1 MEEFE
6 LIFDE
11 ENVNGVYGISLVS
24 VPANDTQHIFFSKE
38 KLMNWKMAS
47 EEKRIVISAV
57 LIPEQRIYR
66 NEIGADK
73 VPGYTYMT
81 ADTIARLQQ
90 NFFKQNFNHNSSLEH
105 KQPIDD
111 VYFFESWIVENPEM
125 DKSTH
130 LGFNVPK
137 GTWMV
142 AMKIENDVV
151 WNEYIKTGI
160 IGGLSIDA
168 LLRPKNIKEN
178 NNNKK
183 ITFKKMNKTKINKMV
198 LQAIQRVRM
207 AAQEFKIDETLSIY
221 ANELA
226 LGEIITDVDGVALAN
241 YEIDYEGMTYVT
253 DDMGVITEIKPIEG
267 EESGVEIEVELVD
280 ELSGTTG
287 TTEVVLSEEEKL
299 KMVDELSGAT
309 GTTVTEEV
317 VSGDTATTVT
327 TEVELSEEEKLK
339 MVDELSGTT
348 GTTEVA
354 LAELVDPTEM
364 IATIAELEAKLAL
377 LEEENAKLKADVVL
391 KENEVVAMRKMKPA
405 SVGIVDRPV
414 IDVNFAKN
422 ETTLEALS
430 RITKK

>member
-6 LIFDE
+6 LVFDE
-11 ENVNGVYGISLVS
+11 ENIHGVYGISLVG
-24 VPANDTQHIFFSKE
+24 VPATDVQHIYFAKE
-38 KLMNWKMAS
+38 KLMDWKMAS
-47 EEKRIVISAV
+47 EDKRIVISAV

-66 NEIGADK
+66 NEIGVDK

-81 ADTIARLQQ
+81 TETISKLQQ

-105 KQPIDD
+105 KQPITD

-142 AMKIENDVV
+142 AMKIENDVI

-178 NNNKK
+178 NNKNK

-207 AAQEFKIDETLSIY
+207 ASQEFKIDETLSIY

-253 DDMGVITEIKPIEG
+253 DDMGVITEIKPIET
-267 EESGVEIEVELVD
+267 EESGVEIEVELADELSGATGTTEVLLVD
-280 ELSGTTG
+280 ELSGTTGTTEVALAEELSGATG

-309 GTTVTEEV
+309 GTT
-317 VSGDTATTVT
+317 
-327 TEVELSEEEKLK
+327 
-339 MVDELSGTT
+339 
-348 GTTEVA
+348 EVA
-354 LAELVDPTEM
+354 MAELVDPTEM
-364 IATIAELEAKLAL
+364 LATIAELEAKLAL
-377 LEEENAKLKADVVL
+377 VEEENAKLKADVVL
-391 KENEVVAMRKMKPA
+391 KENEVIAMSNQKPA
-405 SVGIVDRPV
+405 STGIVDRPTINV
-414 IDVNFAKN
+414 SFAKN
-422 ETTLEALS
+422 ETTLDAIS